1 MAAAGARESPEA
13 LDDAVA
19 RVFARYPDT
28 WEDLRAQD
36 LVYFA
41 YRVRGRLAAAVERAA
56 YTVDELV
63 RLGVVEASP
72 ITYEDFLPLSAAGI
86 FQSNLGAGPAR
97 ALDAEMDVEGLQ
109 AALGVGLGDADDL
122 YRRLRDASVDECAA
136 QLGVEISLV

>member
-1 MAAAGARESPEA
+1 RFGEVEERGAAVTPRGRR
-13 LDDAVA
+13 L
-19 RVFARYPDT
+19 VFAGYPDT

-41 YRVRGRLAAAVERAA
+41 YRVRGRPAAVERAA

-86 FQSNLGAGPAR
+86 FQSNLGAGPVR

-136 QLGVEISLV
+136 QLGVEIALG